1 MSNILFFSPPFFNYP
16 SIIQEGLCKIFNKVT
31 YFNTVPATL
40 TYKITWYA
48 EYYFHTAYFK
58 NKCINQ
64 LFRSVKKKIENDNID
79 YDTIFVIKGS
89 CIPEDFYSFLKT
101 QYPNAKFVQYLWDDI
116 CNDPEATKTFR
127 YFNAIYSYNE
137 WDCKKFGLTFRPFFY
152 SEYYLSDFQER
163 KYDLSCIMS
172 FSEDRIELL
181 NKFFNNIKKPLSN
194 YILIKGSLLL
204 KLLYISK
211 IGCLKQYVTSK
222 GIDYATMMDVLK
234 KSKCQIDIQHP
245 CQKGLTTRAF
255 EALATNTKLI
265 TTNANIKEYDFYNP
279 QNIAII
285 SREDPI
291 VDIEWINLPY
301 KPVPMDILNK
311 YSLSRFLSDML
322 K

>member
-40 TYKITWYA
+40 TYKITWYT
-48 EYYFHTAYFK
+48 EHYFHTAYFK
-58 NKCINQ
+58 NKCISQ

-79 YDTIFVIKGS
+79 YDTILVIKGS
-89 CIPEDFYSFLKT
+89 CIPEDFYSFLKN
-101 QYPNAKFVQYLWDDI
+101 QFHNAKFIQYLWDDI

-127 YFNAIYSYNE
+127 YFDAIFSYNE
-137 WDCKKFGLTFRPFFY
+137 WDCKDFGLTFRPFFY
-152 SEYYLSDFQER
+152 SENYLSDLQER
-163 KYDLSCIMS
+163 MYDLSCIMS
-172 FSEDRIELL
+172 FSEDRIGLL
-181 NKFFNNIKKPLSN
+181 NKFFNNINNPLSK
-194 YILIKGSLLL
+194 YILIKGSLVL
-204 KLLYISK
+204 KIIYKSK

-234 KSKCQIDIQHP
+234 NSKCQIDIQHP
-245 CQKGLTTRAF
+245 RQKGLTTRAF
-255 EALATNTKLI
+255 EALATSTKLI
-265 TTNANIKEYDFYNP
+265 TTNANIKNYDFYNP

-285 SREDPI
+285 SREDPT

-301 KPVPMDILNK
+301 KPVPIDILKK
-311 YSLSRFLSDML
+311 YSLSRFLTDIL